1 MICRRSISTVKF
13 CSVLISLPE
22 ERAITSDIALLL
34 AIVAAALALFAFEWV
49 PADVAALA
57 ILLTLILTGLLP
69 ADRAFAGFGSETVLM
84 LLGLLILTAA
94 LVETGAVEMAGRLL
108 LRRVAAGPGR
118 MLGLV
123 MFAGLGLS
131 SFISNTAATAFLL
144 PVVTGVAARLRVN
157 ASRFLLPLAFASI
170 LASSVTLIAT
180 STNLV
185 VSGMMVQ
192 HALAP
197 IGVFEL
203 TPVGLP
209 IAFVGLAYM
218 LTVGR
223 RLLPDRPAAQALTDE
238 FQLHPYI
245 TQIRVQENSPLA
257 GKTLAQS
264 GFRQTLGVTVLAVL
278 RSGERLIAPGG
289 ETELRD
295 GDALIVEGQRDAIL
309 KLNSERGVEAHPD
322 AQLSDSDLQNNHARL
337 VEAVILPGS
346 PFVGRTLQG
355 LRLRE
360 QHGLQMLAVNRISGL
375 IHEELHE
382 VRLRMGD
389 VLLLQGPQE
398 HIAALQEANAFR
410 VLGAIDAQARRPRRT
425 RIAIALF
432 AGALILGASGMVSL
446 AVAALTG
453 ALLAFL
459 TRCITPEEAYRRV
472 EWRALI
478 LIASMLGLGSAL
490 QQTGA
495 AQFLAGQI
503 VAFAGSS
510 NPVWLLGGF
519 FVLTVLLTQPMSNQA
534 AAAVVLPVA
543 LQTAVQAGLNP
554 RAFAMIVAVAASCSY
569 LTPLEPACLL
579 VYGPGRY
586 RFRDFLKVGAPLT
599 VIIFA
604 IALVLVPLVWPLGR

>member
-1 MICRRSISTVKF
+1 M
-13 CSVLISLPE
+13 E
-22 ERAITSDIALLL
+22 ERAITFDIALLL
-34 AIVAAALALFAFEWV
+34 VIVTVALALFAFEWV
-49 PADVAALA
+49 PADVAALG
-57 ILLTLILTGLLP
+57 ILLALILTGLLP
-69 ADRAFAGFGSETVLM
+69 ADQAFAGFGSETVLM

-94 LVETGAVEMAGRLL
+94 LVETGAVELAGRLL
-108 LRRVAAGPGR
+108 MRRATAGPGQ
-118 MLGLV
+118 MLALV
-123 MFAGLGLS
+123 MLAGLGLS

-144 PVVTGVAARLRVN
+144 PVVAGAAARLRVN
-157 ASRFLLPLAFASI
+157 VSRFLLPLAFATI

-180 STNLV
+180 STNIV
-185 VSGMMVQ
+185 VSGLMVQ

-209 IAFVGLAYM
+209 IAFVGLIYM

-223 RLLPDRPAAQALTDE
+223 RLMPDRRAAEALTEGFD
-238 FQLHPYI
+238 LRPYI
-245 TQIRVQENSPLA
+245 TQIRVQDNSPLT
-257 GKTLAQS
+257 GRTLAQS

-278 RSGERLIAPGG
+278 RNDERVIAPGG

-309 KLNSERGVEAHPD
+309 KLSSARGVEAHPD
-322 AQLSDSDLQNNHARL
+322 AQLSDTDLQNGSARL

-346 PFVGRTLQG
+346 PFAGRTLQG

-375 IHEELHE
+375 VHEELHE
-382 VRLRMGD
+382 VRFRMGD

-398 HIAALQEANAFR
+398 QIAALQEANAFR
-410 VLGAIDAQARRPRRT
+410 VLGAVEARARRPRRT
-425 RIAIALF
+425 GIAIALF
-432 AGALILGASGMVSL
+432 AGALVLGASGLVSL
-446 AVAALTG
+446 AVAALAG
-453 ALLAFL
+453 ALMAFL

-478 LIASMLGLGSAL
+478 LIACMLGLGAAL
-490 QQTGA
+490 QETGA
-495 AQFLAGQI
+495 AEYLAGRI
-503 VAFAGSS
+503 VSLAGAAG
-510 NPVWLLGGF
+510 PVWLLGGF
-519 FVLTVLLTQPMSNQA
+519 FMLTVLLTQPMSNQA

-543 LQTAVQAGLNP
+543 LETAAQAGLNP
-554 RAFAMIVAVAASCSY
+554 RSFAMIVAVAASCSY

-599 VIIFA
+599 VLIFA
-604 IALVLVPLVWPLGR
+604 IAMILVPRVWPLLGK